1 MGGEI
6 ADETK
11 KAKRMKR
18 ISYDEYRELVA
29 KAKNFDEALQKKV
42 QVAVNELI
50 EDKKHLVHEK
60 EKVERILRS
69 ISDGLV
75 VVNAE
80 GKVMYMNDA
89 AEKLLGK
96 SKKDVAGKN
105 IVDSLE
111 EHQIASFT
119 KEMPGAS
126 STDKVAEI
134 VVHGQENTKKVLR
147 ASSAVI
153 EDTNGMTV
161 GTVSVISDVTKQK
174 ELDALKDKF
183 VAHVSHELRSPL
195 TIIKG
200 AVLTVRDKIA
210 GDINKDQEDLLTD
223 AGKGIERLERLIN
236 DLLDISKIE
245 SGQMTLKPVETDLN
259 AIITS
264 VVEQSQLWAKSKNL
278 KLEARA
284 GEIPRL
290 LLDQDKIT
298 QILMN
303 LISNAV
309 KFTPENGQIIVESLA
324 RPEEHQ
330 VCLTVTDTGP
340 GLAPENLK
348 KLFQKFQQFGTGRGG
363 SGLGLYISKE
373 LVEMHGGKIEVASEL
388 GKGTKFTVI
397 LPVKS

>member
-1 MGGEI
+1 
-6 ADETK
+6 
-11 KAKRMKR
+11 
-18 ISYDEYRELVA
+18 
-29 KAKNFDEALQKKV
+29 
-42 QVAVNELI
+42 
-50 EDKKHLVHEK
+50 
-60 EKVERILRS
+60 
-69 ISDGLV
+69 
-75 VVNAE
+75 
-80 GKVMYMNDA
+80 
-89 AEKLLGK
+89 
-96 SKKDVAGKN
+96 
-105 IVDSLE
+105 VDSLE

-119 KEMPGAS
+119 KEMPGAN
-126 STDKVAEI
+126 STDKIAEI

-153 EDTNGMTV
+153 EDINGITV

-210 GDINKDQEDLLTD
+210 GEINKDQEDLLTD

-245 SGQMTLKPVETDLN
+245 SGRMELKPVETDLN

-278 KLEARA
+278 NLEART
-284 GEIPRL
+284 GEIPHL

-309 KFTPENGQIIVESLA
+309 KFTPENGQIILESVA

-340 GLAPENLK
+340 GLAPEDLNK
-348 KLFQKFQQFGTGRGG
+348 MFQKFQQFGKGRGG

-373 LVEMHGGKIEVASEL
+373 LVEMHEGKIEVSSEL